1 LKSRIFGYLGVTALL
16 VTFALMADGC
26 GGRTPAASA
35 PVAAGAQNATPAPAA
50 DADAEGAPPAQAA
63 APSDPNN
70 PLIGAWHLSG
80 YTPNNNLPGVT
91 CQITDMTY
99 TATQV
104 TQVAVGGASSTIPVS
119 YIPAPT
125 KVAVVTDAGI
135 TNAAV
140 YLVLDP
146 QHVQLDAILGCTY
159 QRVA

>member
-26 GGRTPAASA
+26 GGRTPAA
-35 PVAAGAQNATPAPAA
+35 PVAAEAQNATPAPAA
-50 DADAEGAPPAQAA
+50 QGAAPAQAA
-63 APSDPNN
+63 AVAPSDPDN

-135 TNAAV
+135 SNAAV

>member
-1 LKSRIFGYLGVTALL
+1 MKSRIFGYLGVTALL

-26 GGRTPAASA
+26 GGRTPAAPA
-35 PVAAGAQNATPAPAA
+35 PVAAEAQNATPAPAA
-50 DADAEGAPPAQAA
+50 QGAAPAQAA
-63 APSDPNN
+63 AVAPSDPDN

-135 TNAAV
+135 SNAAV

>member
-1 LKSRIFGYLGVTALL
+1 MKSRIFGYLGVTALL

-26 GGRTPAASA
+26 GGRTPAA
-35 PVAAGAQNATPAPAA
+35 PVAAEAQNATPAPAA
-50 DADAEGAPPAQAA
+50 QGAAPAQAA
-63 APSDPNN
+63 AVAPSDPDN

-135 TNAAV
+135 SNAAV